1 MSVTLHIE
9 RLVIDGL
16 PLGTHEGPLLQAA
29 VEAEVRRL
37 IAAEGATAFGA
48 ARRVPLVRTEP
59 IAPQPG
65 ADRLGTQIGQAI
77 VGGIGR

>member
-9 RLVIDGL
+9 RLVIDGFA
-16 PLGTHEGPLLQAA
+16 LGTHEGPLLQAA

-37 IAAEGATAFGA
+37 LAADGAFGA
-48 ARRVPLVRTEP
+48 ARNVALVRAAP
-59 IAPQPG
+59 IAPQAG

-77 VGGIGR
+77 VGGIRR